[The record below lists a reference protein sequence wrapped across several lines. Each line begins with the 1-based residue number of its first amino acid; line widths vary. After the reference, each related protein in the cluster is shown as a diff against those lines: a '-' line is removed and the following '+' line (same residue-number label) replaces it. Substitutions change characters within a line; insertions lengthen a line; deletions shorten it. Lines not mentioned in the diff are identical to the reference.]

1 MVVVERLAAIKFA
14 NNDVNG
20 RTSSTTCF
28 LAFARAN
35 CGGDGGAS
43 NKVRSLGT
51 EAWGLRT
58 S

>member
-1 MVVVERLAAIKFA
+1 MERLAAIKFA